1 MPRAYRD
8 LSGNRLTESVSDS
21 LTDLPK
27 LKDLRLK
34 RNRLKAI
41 PVFRGFGHLDKLT
54 LSHNQIERISPEA
67 IAALPRLEHLD
78 LSRNMIKVIGDGAFG
93 QGNILKV
100 VNLDFN
106 QIGRIE
112 RGGLDGLAEVVDLKL
127 KNNNLVSLTADIF
140 QRLKQLKK
148 L

>member
-1 MPRAYRD
+1 M
-8 LSGNRLTESVSDS
+8 
-21 LTDLPK
+21 
-27 LKDLRLK
+27 
-34 RNRLKAI
+34 
-41 PVFRGFGHLDKLT
+41 PVFRGLHRLDKLT
-54 LSHNQIERISPEA
+54 LSHNQIERVSPEA

-78 LSRNMIKVIGDGAFG
+78 LSKNMIKVLAAGAFG
-93 QGNILKV
+93 SGSILKV

-112 RGGLDGLAEVVDLKL
+112 RGALDGLAEVLDLRL
-127 KNNNLVSLTADIF
+127 KNNNLVSLSAEIF